1 MRTSRLF
8 SVLAVSAALVGGTAL
23 LTPALSQ
30 TAQTAQTGK
39 PEISYERTDLTINQ
53 VQVKLMAAGYDNV
66 DKIERER
73 NAYEVRAIDKNGAR
87 VKLYVDPQTGDLIK
101 SGRQDAK
108 KERQA
113 PDRAPA

>member
-8 SVLAVSAALVGGTAL
+8 SVLAVSAVLVGGTAF
-23 LTPALSQ
+23 LTPALS
-30 TAQTAQTGK
+30 QTGK

-53 VQVKLMAAGYDNV
+53 VLVKLMAAGYDNV

-73 NAYEVRAIDKNGAR
+73 NAYEVRAIGKNGAR

-101 SGRQDAK
+101 TGRQGTKQEQRAA
-108 KERQA
+108 E
-113 PDRAPA
+113 RAPA

>member
-8 SVLAVSAALVGGTAL
+8 SILAVSAAVVGGTSF
-23 LTPALSQ
+23 LTPAMS
-30 TAQTAQTGK
+30 QTGK
-39 PEISYERTDLTINQ
+39 SDISYERADLTLHQ
-53 VQVKLMAAGYDNV
+53 VLVKLSAAGYDKV

-101 SGRQDAK
+101 SGRQGAK
-108 KERQA
+108 QEQ
-113 PDRAPA
+113 RATEEKPA

>member
-8 SVLAVSAALVGGTAL
+8 SVLAISAAVVGGTAF

-30 TAQTAQTGK
+30 TGK
-39 PEISYERTDLTINQ
+39 SEISYERSDLTLNQ
-53 VQVKLMAAGYDNV
+53 VLVKLMAIGYDNV

-101 SGRQDAK
+101 SGRQGAK
-108 KERQA
+108 QERRA
-113 PDRAPA
+113 SEGAPA